1 MTVQEFKD
9 QFNIL
14 YDGIASKGAP
24 GLDDYEISVFLTL
37 AQKELVKS
45 KHNPKSNRL
54 QEGFDQTSKRRV
66 DLKNLL
72 KDYKTSTTSNLN
84 SNIEDNSKFFVIPKD
99 VFLIEY
105 EAAKLVDSCGSS
117 NIVEVV
123 PKTLDEY
130 NIQRSNPFKKPYKKK
145 VWRLDYNDYET
156 GNNVVE
162 LISDSD
168 ILEYRL
174 RYIKKPNPI
183 IITNLTMG
191 EFAGENLSIDGE
203 TAPQT
208 SQLDSS
214 VHDEILDRAVELA
227 TLSYKENN
235 LNNLVNL
242 NQRNE

>member
-130 NIQRSNPFKKPYKKK
+130 NIQRSNPFKKPY
-145 VWRLDYNDYET
+145 
-156 GNNVVE
+156 
-162 LISDSD
+162 
-168 ILEYRL
+168 
-174 RYIKKPNPI
+174 
-183 IITNLTMG
+183 
-191 EFAGENLSIDGE
+191 
-203 TAPQT
+203 
-208 SQLDSS
+208 
-214 VHDEILDRAVELA
+214 
-227 TLSYKENN
+227 
-235 LNNLVNL
+235 
-242 NQRNE
+242 